1 MDPRFRITSNRN
13 VASAIGIC
21 AALLAAMF
29 VISLELGAG
38 LSLVGPILGLAGVAV
53 IGGIGAYLSSGNSV
67 LPRTDR
73 LATGGSR
80 VATGGSWVIA
90 DPSQLIVEP
99 NRSQRIDV
107 AYVPDRDF
115 TAAAVRAVVRA
126 TETWW
131 TNKNSAETPG
141 SSRSGRVK
149 HTRTIEEVPVRVSGP
164 TEYRSGRR
172 VDWGLEF
179 DLDGLAPSSCG
190 DPEVLACSWELAI
203 SIDRPMGADVRL
215 VQPILV
221 TQPRDRVNAGLVDE
235 PLLSRF
241 EEAVTVEGPIRV
253 AFRVHPTPL
262 DLAAPASVDLV
273 VTNGG
278 PPITGRAIRLEIYAR
293 TKVTVANG
301 ASGEVAIWRAAND
314 ISALPT
320 GDTDLHFDVPAINL
334 ARPDVDLPHGWTRG
348 AIRLVVDIADM
359 PDRRPSRDLALC
371 LNKPRPVV
379 TSSAP

>member
-1 MDPRFRITSNRN
+1 MDPRFRISSNRN
-13 VASAIGIC
+13 VALAVGIC

-38 LSLVGPILGLAGVAV
+38 FSLVGPILVLAGIAV

-73 LATGGSR
+73 LAADGNR

-131 TNKNSAETPG
+131 TNQDSAETPG
-141 SSRSGRVK
+141 SSHPERVK
-149 HTRTIEEVPVRVSGP
+149 NTRTIEEVPVQVSGP
-164 TEYRSGRR
+164 TEYRAGRR
-172 VDWGLEF
+172 VDWGLEL

-190 DPEVLACSWELAI
+190 DPEVLACSWELAV

-215 VQPILV
+215 AQPILV
-221 TQPRDRVNAGLVDE
+221 TQPRDRVNAGLMDE
-235 PLLSRF
+235 PLLSLY
-241 EEAVTVEGPIRV
+241 EEAVMVEGALQV
-253 AFRVHPTPL
+253 AFRVRPAPL

-278 PPITGRAIRLEIYAR
+278 SPITGRAIRLEIYAR
-293 TKVTVANG
+293 TKVTVAKG
-301 ASGEVAIWRAAND
+301 ASGEVTIWQAAHD
-314 ISALPT
+314 ISTLPA
-320 GDTDLHFDVPAINL
+320 GETDLHFDVPAINL
-334 ARPDVDLPHGWTRG
+334 PRPDMDLPHGWTRG
-348 AIRLVVDIADM
+348 AMRLVIDIAGM
-359 PDRRPSRDLALC
+359 PDKRLSRDLALC
-371 LNKPRPVV
+371 LNKLQPVV

>member
-1 MDPRFRITSNRN
+1 
-13 VASAIGIC
+13 VVLAIGIC
-21 AALLAAMF
+21 AVLFGAMF
-29 VISLELGAG
+29 AFSVELGAG
-38 LSLVGPILGLAGVAV
+38 SSLVGPMLALAGIAV
-53 IGGIGAYLSSGNSV
+53 IGGIGASLSSGNRV
-67 LPRTDR
+67 LPRPDR
-73 LATGGSR
+73 LAADGDR

-90 DPSQLIVEP
+90 DPRQLILEP
-99 NRSQRIDV
+99 NTSQRIDV

-190 DPEVLACSWELAI
+190 DPEVLACSWELAV

-221 TQPRDRVNAGLVDE
+221 TQPRDRVNAGLMDE

-241 EEAVTVEGPIRV
+241 EEAVTVEGALRV
-253 AFRVHPTPL
+253 AFCVRPAPL

-278 PPITGRAIRLEIYAR
+278 QPITARAIRLEIYAR
-293 TKVTVANG
+293 TKVTVSKG
-301 ASGEVAIWRAAND
+301 ASGEVTIWRATHD
-314 ISALPT
+314 ISTIPAGET
-320 GDTDLHFDVPAINL
+320 NLHFEVPAINL
-334 ARPDVDLPHGWTRG
+334 PRPDTDLPDGWTRG
-348 AIRLVVDIADM
+348 AMRLVIDIAGM
-359 PDRRPSRDLALC
+359 PDRRLSRDLALC
-371 LNKPRPVV
+371 LNKLKPVV